1 MTEQATAPEATTE
14 AAAAPAPE
22 LQIRDLALA
31 VNVIDLCA
39 KRGAFEGP
47 EMEQVGGLRGRLAAF
62 VKASLPE
69 QPAEQPA
76 EDPAEGAAAEE
87 TVDG

>member
-14 AAAAPAPE
+14 AAAPE

-31 VNVIDLCA
+31 VNVIDLCS

-47 EMEQVGGLRGRLAAF
+47 ELEQVGALRGRLAAF

-69 QPAEQPA
+69 QTE
-76 EDPAEGAAAEE
+76 EDPAADATAEE